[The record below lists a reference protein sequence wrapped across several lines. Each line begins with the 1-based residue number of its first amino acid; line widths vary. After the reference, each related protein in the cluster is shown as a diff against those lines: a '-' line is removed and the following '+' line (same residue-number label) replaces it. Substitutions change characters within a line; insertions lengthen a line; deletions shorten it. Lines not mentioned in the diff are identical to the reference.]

1 MIIVLKNA
9 QKRTWTI
16 YFVYVLKASPNA
28 NHLKRVNVHAL
39 RRELSTSFLDDSIN
53 IGDILRTR
61 IKSGCSSYIS
71 LCTYYVI
78 RIVVLWVQHFMF
90 IDCKNRKSFGNDKE
104 IRENYG
110 VGFSLF
116 SLFFFVFSNKPL
128 PYVDLDSSFCSFCG
142 ISKARFFTP
151 LSRGRGPRPGR
162 CGCKCSLRPAAG

>member
-1 MIIVLKNA
+1 M
-9 QKRTWTI
+9 
-16 YFVYVLKASPNA
+16 F
-28 NHLKRVNVHAL
+28 LKRVKAHAV
-39 RRELSTSFLDDSIN
+39 RRELPTSVLETLYENFADFLRQESKVDVHPI
-53 IGDILRTR
+53 
-61 IKSGCSSYIS
+61 CS
-71 LCTYYVI
+71 YVI
-78 RIVVLWVQHFMF
+78 TMSYANGFNGSTFHVYA
-90 IDCKNRKSFGNDKE
+90 CKNRKSFGNDKE

-151 LSRGRGPRPGR
+151 LSRGHGLKPGR